1 MATYST
7 EQKQT
12 GMQKKK
18 DFVSLTVEIGLQ
30 LYVDGQ
36 YRNPISDRDWGRYF
50 YQGEKKAL
58 SRLDILVENK
68 GRVNYG
74 HKVLSRYAT

>member
-18 DFVSLTVEIGLQ
+18 DFVSLTVEIGLSFMSM
-30 LYVDGQ
+30 VSG
-36 YRNPISDRDWGRYF
+36 RNPISDRDWGRYF

-58 SRLDILVENK
+58 SRLDILVENM

-74 HKVLSRYAT
+74 HKF